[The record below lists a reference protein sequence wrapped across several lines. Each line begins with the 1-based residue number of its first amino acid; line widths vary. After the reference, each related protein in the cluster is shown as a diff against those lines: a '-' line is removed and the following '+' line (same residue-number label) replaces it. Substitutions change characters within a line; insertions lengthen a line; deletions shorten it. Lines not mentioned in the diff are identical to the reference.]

1 MMIKK
6 LFVIAYAL
14 FITVLAGAQELN
26 YREIAYPYDDSGD
39 VICLIQGY
47 SVYEDILKIDK
58 WGDLEGDIPYWKVFT
73 VDGLSYP
80 INDYLSGPRATYLIY
95 LKEGYATLRSCYDKG
110 GTNDYSKIGLVGNG
124 QFVMPDYVHYDG
136 RQYPVTKIFEGS
148 VHEGRYGGISSL
160 VISNTVTEIGDDAFR
175 VNKDGS
181 QDKPFLTS
189 VVIGNSVKKI
199 GERAFANQTL
209 LTDIELNSSVET
221 VGDEAFSNCAMK
233 TIDWKG
239 SFKTMGE
246 GVFSYCNQ
254 LETVNMN
261 CEMDTLPKCTFLMCK
276 NLSSV
281 SLGNNVRVIE
291 KYAFSGTEKLTS
303 ITLPTSLETIE
314 VSAFGRYNFSDYC
327 GLKKLECPS
336 GLKSIKLNAFNGCKL
351 EEIRFN
357 EGLEELGLLVFDV
370 ALLKDIYCPSF
381 FEAGNKF
388 FLDDD
393 SSRKPEEWNKSY
405 WEKTRLHVPH
415 DLMQKFYDTAPWSY
429 FTVVDMETGEPFVP
443 SENPS
448 EKVCAKPTIDIDNGE
463 LKFTCETEDV
473 EFVTTIT
480 CYDVGTLVH
489 RENIKLAGTYLITTY
504 AKRQGYKN
512 SEIVK
517 ATLCWLSNGHN
528 EEIGIDETVVPS
540 RPVLISSNGG
550 TLTIQ
555 GAEAGSMVTVYDLS
569 GRRLSAARAN
579 GNTTSV
585 ATTLK
590 KGSTAIVRIG
600 EKSVKVVM

>member
-1 MMIKK
+1 MITKK

-14 FITVLAGAQELN
+14 FISSMAGAQELSYQEVFFPSPDN
-26 YREIAYPYDDSGD
+26 DSGD
-39 VICLIQGY
+39 VILCYQGY
-47 SVYEDILKIDK
+47 TTC
-58 WGDLEGDIPYWKVFT
+58 GDWTKVDVET
-73 VDGLSYP
+73 GSGWEIVTADGRSYSFYNYFKSY
-80 INDYLSGPRATYLIY
+80 IVYLIY
-95 LKEGYATLRSCYDKG
+95 PKEDRAALQNYVQYISTGDF
-110 GTNDYSKIGLVGNG
+110 SKIGIMGDG
-124 QFVMPDYVHYDG
+124 RFVMPEYVSYAG
-136 RQYPVTKIFEGS
+136 KQYPVTQILSPKEDYQMNFKQ
-148 VHEGRYGGISSL
+148 ISSL
-160 VISNTVTEIGDDAFR
+160 VISNTVTEIGSMAFH
-175 VNKDGS
+175 VPNESGYKS
-181 QDKPFLTS
+181 NLTS
-189 VVIGNSVKKI
+189 VVMGSSVKKI

-209 LTDIELNSSVET
+209 LTDIEVNSSVET
-221 VGDEAFSNCAMK
+221 VGKEAFSKCGLK
-233 TIDWKG
+233 TVDFKG
-239 SFKTMGE
+239 SVKEMGE

-254 LETVNMN
+254 LETVNLN

-281 SLGNNVRVIE
+281 SLGNNIHVIE

-314 VSAFGRYNFSDYC
+314 VRAFGRYNFSDYC

-336 GLKSIKLNAFNGCKL
+336 GLKSIKLNAFEGCKL

-381 FEAGNKF
+381 IEAGNKNEGTF
-388 FLDDD
+388 FLNDD
-393 SSRKPEEWNKSY
+393 SSRKPEAWNKSN
-405 WEKTRLHVPH
+405 WEKVHVPH
-415 DLMQKFYDTAPWSY
+415 DLMLKFYDAIPWSY
-429 FTVVDMETGEPFVP
+429 FTIVDMETGEPFVP

-463 LKFTCETEDV
+463 LVFSCETEDV

-540 RPVLISSNGG
+540 RPVLISSSCG
-550 TLTIQ
+550 TLTVR

-569 GRRLSAARAN
+569 GRRLSAARAD
-579 GNTTSV
+579 GTTTSL

-590 KGSTAIVRIG
+590 KGDTAIVRIG